1 MAPLSDREICFAA
14 LALSCASYL
23 QPLCL
28 SFLFWRMGIIRVS
41 PFTVTDKAPDMC
53 GCTAWHKT
61 WAQSA
66 PLAMSSITTHI
77 PYLQEKQS
85 GLAGTRR
92 GWRHRLGTHLGTMAF
107 PPHSRRQHWRGMF
120 IQRISLKVSNYLIN
134 DHPTKGFCSKMM
146 GLSGS
151 GL

>member
-77 PYLQEKQS
+77 PYLHKRS
-85 GLAGTRR
+85 SR
-92 GWRHRLGTHLGTMAF
+92 GWQEPGEGGGTGSEPTWEPWPSLLTPGDSTGGECLFSESAWKLVIIWLMTI
-107 PPHSRRQHWRGMF
+107 P
-120 IQRISLKVSNYLIN
+120 QRASV
-134 DHPTKGFCSKMM
+134 PRWWV
-146 GLSGS
+146 
-151 GL
+151 